1 MHVLLSLIIL
11 SNCLLTIDKTEG
23 ERIVRINQMEYFEDE
38 TATFTFHEVLR
49 NSQWFE
55 KNEDFIPT
63 DYRAK
68 SAYWIRLS
76 FCIEDDAQY
85 LVEFYDQTI
94 DNLDVYLQKENGQF
108 ESYQFGDHYEF
119 ATKNVQHKNF
129 LFTLDGRGQ
138 YRLFARVK
146 SQNYADIRLSI
157 KTVNHFI
164 RYSTHEYFLY
174 GIFYGMILIISLYNT
189 TTYGAIGE
197 IKYLHYTFYILSVGL
212 FAMCMDGIAFQFI
225 WPSYPEWNKVA
236 HGIALYSVIL
246 WTVIFAMEF
255 LTLRSRVPMLHKTL
269 LGVLILRTCF
279 FIYSL
284 IFDHSLFNYRSVE
297 IIPLL
302 LIFIGSILVFRKGYK
317 PARFFVVAYGFL
329 FVGFIVK
336 ALVISSIIPVHLLSE
351 NRALQTLTYYSLHLS
366 FVFEMLFLSIALSDR
381 VRILKVNKDKAQ
393 DRVIKQH
400 EVSLRYKDILNRKL
414 EQLIQDRTKEITEK
428 NEMLLDAN
436 EQLEIQKKEISE
448 INTLLD
454 LDNYKLRNNI
464 QVILKERILNKE
476 LSYEDFKSLF
486 HDEEEIIKAL
496 AENKWA
502 EGYKCRKCKNKKF
515 GSGQTAWSRRCSK
528 CGYQESPTTN
538 TLFHKL
544 KFPLIKALYIFYDS
558 MNENTYSLSE
568 LSQLIDLRKN
578 TIWSFKKKID
588 ALSGEERKG
597 LYQVFDQIHDFV

>member
-1 MHVLLSLIIL
+1 
-11 SNCLLTIDKTEG
+11 
-23 ERIVRINQMEYFEDE
+23 MEYFEDE

-55 KNEDFIPT
+55 KNEDFIPA

-76 FCIEDDAQY
+76 FCVEDDAKY

-94 DNLDVYLQKENGQF
+94 DNLDVYLQKENTQF
-108 ESYQFGDHYEF
+108 EAYHFGDHLDF
-119 ATKNVQHKNF
+119 TTKDVKHKNF
-129 LFTLDGRGQ
+129 VITLDGSGE
-138 YRLFARVK
+138 YRLFARIK
-146 SQNYADIRLSI
+146 SQNYADIRLSV

-164 RYSTHEYFLY
+164 KYSTSEYFLY

-197 IKYLHYTFYILSVGL
+197 IKYLYYAFYILSVGL

-225 WPSYPEWNKVA
+225 WPEHPGWNKVA

-246 WTVIFAMEF
+246 WTVIFSMEF
-255 LTLRSRVPMLHKTL
+255 LTLRSRVPTL
-269 LGVLILRTCF
+269 YKALVGVLILRTSL
-279 FIYSL
+279 FIYAL
-284 IFDHSLFNYRSVE
+284 IFDNSLFNYRNVE

-351 NRALQTLTYYSLHLS
+351 NRNLQTITYYSLHLS
-366 FVFEMLFLSIALSDR
+366 FVFEMLFLSLALSDR

-400 EVSLRYKDILNRKL
+400 EVALRYKDMLNKKL

-428 NEMLLDAN
+428 NEMLIDAN

-476 LSYEDFKSLF
+476 LSYNDFRSLF
-486 HDEEEIIKAL
+486 SDEGEILRAL
-496 AENKWA
+496 AENKWGQ
-502 EGYKCRKCKNKKF
+502 GYKCRKCKNKKY
-515 GSGQTAWSRRCSK
+515 GLGQTAWSRRCSK
-528 CGYQESPTTN
+528 CGYQESSITN

-568 LSQLIDLRKN
+568 LSELIDLRKN

-588 ALSGEERKG
+588 ALSREELKA
-597 LYQVFDQIHDFV
+597 LYQIFDQVEDFA